1 MGNCSELQRCALSRK
16 SRDKLYLTSVSTN
29 EPNVISY
36 DISHR
41 GTKAQRRFKAG
52 ALPQTQILQK
62 LCGSVPLCEN
72 STATLRMKSRGKQML
87 GRDAIRRG
95 RVLPLL
101 SGHGPI
107 GFAQWPNWLRSMAK
121 RSRAHAQR
129 KVLASLLHCF
139 GVNSQPSWR
148 QLNRVLTPTRR
159 AVHRR
164 KRGWPQAESAWPQED
179 SGLAT

>member
-1 MGNCSELQRCALSRK
+1 M
-16 SRDKLYLTSVSTN
+16 
-29 EPNVISY
+29 
-36 DISHR
+36 ISH
-41 GTKAQRRFKAG
+41 TEAQRHRGDLKLGRCPRPRKQANHMRLTG
-52 ALPQTQILQK
+52 VRCLGWSPSSKSSKK

-72 STATLRMKSRGKQML
+72 STATFRMKSRGKQML
-87 GRDAIRRG
+87 DRDAIRRG

-101 SGHGPI
+101 SRHGPI
-107 GFAQWPNWLRSMAK
+107 GFSQWPNWLRSMAK

-139 GVNSQPSWR
+139 GVNSQQSWR